1 MKNYID
7 NHIILRISPKNHTLK
22 EGFPEEVAFKF
33 ILENYLDNFVFLYLK
48 MTILSLTSKWIKY

>member
-48 MTILSLTSKWIKY
+48 MTILSLTSK